1 MKIFFA
7 CHRFPFPPNR
17 GGKIRPFNMIRHLSE
32 KHEVFVGSLVHTQT
46 ELDEGAGLREYCA
59 EIYDDVVPERKRRL
73 RAVRALPGV
82 APSSVAYFSSSR
94 LRHKV
99 TEAAR
104 RISFDAVIVHCAFAA
119 QYGLQVPARF
129 RLLDFGDLDSV
140 KWFDYSQC
148 RPFPLSWGYYVEGH
162 KLRRYE
168 RQMAGSFDYCTLT
181 TSGELEEFEKLA
193 VDCPHSVIP
202 NGVDG
207 SYFRPVG
214 GPARGKPVVVFLGR
228 MDYYP
233 NIDGVLRFTESVL
246 PIIQT
251 AVPEVEFRVIGSNPT
266 PAVERLRDSRNVVV
280 TGYVP
285 DVRSFLKDAVVS
297 VAFLRMAR
305 GTQNKVLESMAM
317 GIPVVA
323 TPQAAKGI
331 QALAEKHL
339 LVASEPEAFA
349 AAIIRVLRDP
359 ELQKSL
365 CEAGRR
371 QVEKAHTWSASM
383 EKFNLILGDLGRP
396 APGLWEK
403 SRVES
408 ANV

>member
-17 GGKIRPFNMIRHLSE
+17 GGKIRPFNMIRHLSQ
-32 KHEVFVGSLVHTQT
+32 KHEVFVGSLAHTQK

-59 EIYDDVVPERKRRL
+59 EIYDDVVPEKL
-73 RAVRALPGV
+73 RWLQAVRALPS
-82 APSSVAYFSSSR
+82 AASSSVAYFSSSR
-94 LRHKV
+94 LRQKV
-99 TEAAR
+99 TEVAR

-119 QYGLQVPARF
+119 QYGLRVPARF
-129 RLLDFGDLDSV
+129 RLLDFGDLDSG

-168 RQMAGSFDYCTLT
+168 RQVAASFDYCTLT

-193 VDCPHSVIP
+193 VNCPHSVVP

-207 SYFRPVG
+207 SYFHPVG
-214 GPARGKPVVVFLGR
+214 GPAQGKPIVVFLGR

-233 NIDGVLRFTESVL
+233 NIDGVLHFTETVF
-246 PIIQT
+246 PIIQA
-251 AVPEVEFRVIGSNPT
+251 AVPQVEFHIIGSNPT
-266 PAVERLRDSRNVVV
+266 SAVQRLRDIPNVVV

-297 VAFLRMAR
+297 VAFLKTAR

-331 QALAEKHL
+331 QAIPGKHL
-339 LVASEPEAFA
+339 LVASCPQAFA
-349 AAIIRVLRDP
+349 AAVIKVLSDS
-359 ELQKSL
+359 ELRKSL
-365 CEAGRR
+365 AEAGRG
-371 QVEKAHTWSASM
+371 QVEQAHRWSASM
-383 EKFNLILGDLGRP
+383 ERFNLILSDPRCREP
-396 APGLWEK
+396 ELWQK
-403 SRVES
+403 TRVES
-408 ANV
+408 ANA